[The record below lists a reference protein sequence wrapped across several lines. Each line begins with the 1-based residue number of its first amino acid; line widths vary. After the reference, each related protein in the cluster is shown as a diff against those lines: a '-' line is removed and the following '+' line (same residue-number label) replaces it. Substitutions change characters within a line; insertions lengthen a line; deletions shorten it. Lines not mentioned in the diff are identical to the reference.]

1 MAYLSAMITLTALA
15 LTTISLVADRDA
27 TLVEHADGALANGS
41 GPVLFAGRNNLTTD
55 GVRRA
60 LIRFD
65 LTGLAPAEN
74 PLITS
79 GAAVVLANTT
89 ENNVEP
95 REYRLHRV
103 LADWSEGPSTGAG
116 GGGAP
121 SAAGDATWIHT
132 SYPDAFWLHSGGQFE
147 GTPSAR
153 LVVAGPGLYRFE
165 GEGIL
170 RDLQLWYRHPEL
182 NFGWI
187 LIGDETTRQN
197 ARAFGSRENDDPALR
212 PALELTYPR
221 RDLP

>member
-1 MAYLSAMITLTALA
+1 MLTLAALA
-15 LTTISLVADRDA
+15 LTTITLTADRDA
-27 TLVEHADGALANGS
+27 TLVEQPDGTLANGS
-41 GPVLFAGRNNLTTD
+41 GPVLFSGRNNMTTD

-60 LIRFD
+60 LLRFD
-65 LTGLAPAEN
+65 VTGLAPGEN
-74 PLITS
+74 PLVAS
-79 GAAVVLANTT
+79 GAAVRLVNTT
-89 ENNVEP
+89 ESNLEP

-103 LADWSEGPSTGAG
+103 LADWSEGPSAGSG

-121 SAAGDATWIHT
+121 SAVGDATWIHA
-132 SYPDAFWLHSGGQFE
+132 SYPNIFWMHSGGQFE

-153 LVVAGPGLYRFE
+153 LVVAGAGVYRFE
-165 GEGIL
+165 GEGLL

-197 ARAFGSRENDDPALR
+197 ARAFGSRENSDPTLR

-221 RDLP
+221 RDTP

>member
-1 MAYLSAMITLTALA
+1 MLILALA
-15 LTTISLVADRDA
+15 LTTITLTADRDA
-27 TLVEHADGALANGS
+27 TLVEHPDGALANGS
-41 GPVLFAGRNNLTTD
+41 GPVLFAGRNNMTTD

-65 LTGLAPAEN
+65 LTGLGPGEN
-74 PLITS
+74 PLVAS
-79 GAAVVLANTT
+79 SAAVVLANTT
-89 ENNVEP
+89 ESNVEP

-103 LADWSEGPSTGAG
+103 LADWSEGPATGTG

-121 SAAGDATWIHT
+121 SAAGDATWIHA
-132 SYPDAFWLHSGGQFE
+132 SYPDVFWMHSGGQFE

-153 LVVAGPGLYRFE
+153 LVVFGSGVYRFE
-165 GEGIL
+165 GEGL
-170 RDLQLWYRHPEL
+170 LSDLQLWYRHPET

-197 ARAFGSRENDDPALR
+197 SRAFGSRENADPALR

-221 RDLP
+221 RETP

>member
-1 MAYLSAMITLTALA
+1 MLILALA
-15 LTTISLVADRDA
+15 LTTITLTADRDA
-27 TLVEHADGALANGS
+27 TLVEQPDGTLANGS
-41 GPVLFAGRNNLTTD
+41 GPVLFAGRNNLSTD

-65 LTGLAPAEN
+65 LSGLAPREN
-74 PLITS
+74 PLVAS
-79 GAAVVLANTT
+79 SAAVVLANTT
-89 ENNVEP
+89 ESNVEP

-103 LADWSEGPSTGAG
+103 LADWSEGPSASSG

-121 SAAGDATWIHT
+121 SVTGDATWIHA
-132 SYPDAFWLHSGGQFE
+132 SYPHVFWMHSGGQFE

-153 LVVAGPGLYRFE
+153 LEVAGPGVYRFD
-165 GEGIL
+165 GEGLL

-182 NFGWI
+182 NFGWV

-197 ARAFGSRENDDPALR
+197 SRAFGSRENSDPALR

-221 RDLP
+221 RETP